1 MDEFSKAAN
10 EINRMLRT
18 ELAKDEAKADPY
30 QDAKNALYSL
40 EAALLTLQA
49 AKPGERGELARRYAV
64 TITELEKTVAYFET
78 WVIKGFFQDERGVA
92 TGE

>member
-10 EINRMLRT
+10 EIDEKLKAEM
-18 ELAKDEAKADPY
+18 AKNEAKADPY

-64 TITELEKTVAYFET
+64 TITELEKAIAYFET
-78 WVIKGFFQDERGVA
+78 WVVRGFFQDDRGVLPD
-92 TGE
+92 E